1 MANELLVIDN
11 IKKTFP
17 VKAGFGKKLEATA
30 VDGVT
35 LSVARGEAV
44 GLVGESGCGKSTL
57 GRLALRLLEPTSGSV
72 YFDGRN
78 LNLLGKHELRSLRK
92 NMQIIFQDPFAS
104 LNPRMRIQEII
115 TEPLVIHGLAEDDE
129 LEERGAAL
137 LAKVGL
143 PVDALRRYPHE
154 FSGGQRQRVGIAR
167 ALASGPSFI
176 VADEPV
182 SALDVSVQAQIIN
195 LLEDLRNELKLSFLF
210 IAHDLNIVRH
220 FSDKVVVMYLGKIME
235 QAPAE
240 EIYRNPSH
248 PYTEALLADIPVAD
262 PMLKKKHILLKGDI
276 PSPTHIPPGCR
287 FHTRCIYRFEPCDK
301 IVPRTTDL
309 GNGHFV
315 DCHLRG

>member
-1 MANELLVIDN
+1 MTNDLLVIEN
-11 IKKTFP
+11 LYKSFP
-17 VKAGFGKKLEATA
+17 VKTGPGKTLQARA
-30 VDGVT
+30 VDGVSLT
-35 LSVARGEAV
+35 VASGEAL

-57 GRLALRLLEPTSGSV
+57 GRLALRLLDPTSGKVS
-72 YFDGRN
+72 FEGKD
-78 LNLLGKHELRSLRK
+78 LALLGKQELRALRK
-92 NMQIIFQDPFAS
+92 KMQIIFQDPFAS
-104 LNPRMRIQEII
+104 LNPRMRVQEIV
-115 TEPLVIHGLAEDDE
+115 TEPLVIHNLAKKQE
-129 LEERGAAL
+129 LEERGVAL
-137 LAKVGL
+137 LEKVGL
-143 PVDALRRYPHE
+143 TAEALRRYPHE
-154 FSGGQRQRVGIAR
+154 FSGGQRQRIGIAR

-176 VADEPV
+176 VADEAV

-195 LLEDLRNELKLSFLF
+195 LLDDLRDDLGLSFLF

-220 FSDKVVVMYLGKIME
+220 FSDRVVVMYLGKVME
-235 QAPAE
+235 IAPAE

-262 PMLKKKHILLKGDI
+262 PTVKKKHILLKGDI
-276 PSPTHIPPGCR
+276 PSPTQIPPGCR